1 VKSANFAGMVT
12 VTKIF
17 SFDVAHALDNY
28 PGKCRHIHGHT
39 YSLHVT
45 VIGELIDVPGHPY
58 DGMIIDFTDLKQW
71 VNTQVVII
79 FDHALVIRKNGLFDT
94 PAIFNGTDHRVII
107 STYQPTCENMLL
119 DMADRLLKSCPNG
132 ITIKSLRL
140 YETPTSYAEWI
151 P

>member
-1 VKSANFAGMVT
+1 MLT

-45 VIGELIDVPGHPY
+45 VEGKLKDEAGHPY

-71 VNTQVVII
+71 VNTQVVKD
-79 FDHALVIRKNGLFDT
+79 FDHSLVIRKNGLFDT
-94 PAIFNGTDHRVII
+94 PAVFNGADHRVII
-107 STYQPTCENMLL
+107 TSYQPTCENMLM
-119 DMADRLLKSCPNG
+119 DMAERLGKSCPDG
-132 ITIKSLRL
+132 IKIKRL
-140 YETPTSYAEWI
+140 
-151 P
+151 